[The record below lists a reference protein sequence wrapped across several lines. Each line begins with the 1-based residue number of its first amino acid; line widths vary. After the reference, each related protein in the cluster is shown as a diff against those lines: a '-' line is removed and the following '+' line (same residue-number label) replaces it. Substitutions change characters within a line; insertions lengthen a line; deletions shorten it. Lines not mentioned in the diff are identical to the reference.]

1 MTNAAVNSGKDVV
14 LRSYLIMFPKPQ
26 DVIRQLEINAF
37 LSQVFPWTNT
47 KDKLQLLVQLLCP
60 LN

>member
-1 MTNAAVNSGKDVV
+1 
-14 LRSYLIMFPKPQ
+14 MFPKPQ

-47 KDKLQLLVQLLCP
+47 NDKLQLLIQLLCP
-60 LN
+60 LT

>member
-1 MTNAAVNSGKDVV
+1 MTNAAVNSEKDVI
-14 LRSYLIMFPKPQ
+14 LGSYLIMFPKPQ

-47 KDKLQLLVQLLCP
+47 EDK
-60 LN
+60 

>member
-1 MTNAAVNSGKDVV
+1 MTYAAVSLKKDVV
-14 LRSYLIMFPKPQ
+14 LRSYLIVFPKPQ

-47 KDKLQLLVQLLCP
+47 EDKLQLLIQSLCP
-60 LN
+60 FT